1 MFTLEEK
8 RSLQNKTSL
17 RMCYRPNICMISL
30 WIQFN
35 NVELSNVDGKVKV
48 LHNKWTA
55 GVDWAREHCG
65 VLNSVYFHYVS
76 ILLHL
81 FIHSHYCIRL
91 PVHLHLV
98 FILPFDLCVLLPH
111 RTFVSSMFY
120 TLIQICIIESCFPVS
135 HYSDHTFSMSVPMV
149 LKFVL

>member
-17 RMCYRPNICMISL
+17 RMCYRPNICVISL

-65 VLNSVYFHYVS
+65 VFNSVYFH
-76 ILLHL
+76 LCLHSVAFIYL
-81 FIHSHYCIRL
+81 FL
-91 PVHLHLV
+91 QLQQAP
-98 FILPFDLCVLLPH
+98 
-111 RTFVSSMFY
+111 SSASSGLY
-120 TLIQICIIESCFPVS
+120 SSLWSVCPSSSQNICIIESCFPCYITLIT
-135 HYSDHTFSMSVPMV
+135 HFACPYPWF
-149 LKFVL
+149 